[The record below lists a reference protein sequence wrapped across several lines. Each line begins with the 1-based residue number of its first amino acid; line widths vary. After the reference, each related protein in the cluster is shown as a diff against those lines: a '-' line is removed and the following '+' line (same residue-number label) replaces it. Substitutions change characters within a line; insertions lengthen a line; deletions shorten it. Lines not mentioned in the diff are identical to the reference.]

1 MSTIKRPFQDETI
14 FNPYMRKLYTGSVL
28 GRSGDTREEPIKY
41 TQALS
46 EGLHFEAQA
55 EWLAR
60 VNEYMC
66 GSEKVMEKMDEDT
79 MMASEVRVED
89 MGTGFGMYPPL
100 FVMPIGVSPAAL
112 SMIYG
117 ESADMCWVC
126 MDEFTLENLWAIDWH
141 FERGTQTDTLLWYI
155 DEDWKLLTDRRHMRT
170 GEKFRYL
177 CVQRGFEEG
186 VAMVTDILKDI
197 RNEVLPDFADSPLH
211 YHGYV
216 NNITLDAQYSSRSE
230 FELIHLMNFYISTQI
245 GFPDQSYTCFSPFPE
260 LHAMTLQMPVDIIPQ
275 RLLGMITGKD
285 LWMSNYTISHLETS
299 LECFG
304 EEMIPPT
311 STESLGSSIKHGM
324 DRIVYPSSFR
334 QSKYVYGQEAMCRE
348 PTKYPCPQKVVVS
361 TADANKQI
369 ETVREEHTEWLVDG

>member
-1 MSTIKRPFQDETI
+1 MSTQRRPFQDETI
-14 FNPYMRKLYTGSVL
+14 FSPYMRKLYTGSVL
-28 GRSGDTREEPIKY
+28 GRSCDTRQEPIKY
-41 TQALS
+41 TQSLS
-46 EGLHFEAQA
+46 ERLHFEAQA

-66 GSEKVMEKMDEDT
+66 GSEKILGEMDNNKKTKGEISIEDT
-79 MMASEVRVED
+79 
-89 MGTGFGMYPPL
+89 GTGFGMFPPL

-117 ESADMCWVC
+117 ERADMCWVC
-126 MDEFTLENLWAIDWH
+126 LDEFTLENLWAIDWH
-141 FERGTQTDTLLWYI
+141 FEQGAQTDSLLWYV

-197 RNEVLPDFADSPLH
+197 RNEILPDFADSPLH

-230 FELIHLMNFYISTQI
+230 FELIHLMNSYICTQI
-245 GFPDQSYTCFSPFPE
+245 GFPYQSYTCFSPFPD
-260 LHAMTLQMPVDIIPQ
+260 LHAMTLQMPVDILPQ

-299 LECFG
+299 HEFFG

-311 STESLGSSIKHGM
+311 SNESLGSSIKHGM
-324 DRIVYPSSFR
+324 DKIVYPSSFK

-348 PTKYPCPQKVVVS
+348 PTEYPCPQKVVVPA
-361 TADANKQI
+361 ADANKQI
-369 ETVREEHTEWLVDG
+369 ETARKEHPEWLVG